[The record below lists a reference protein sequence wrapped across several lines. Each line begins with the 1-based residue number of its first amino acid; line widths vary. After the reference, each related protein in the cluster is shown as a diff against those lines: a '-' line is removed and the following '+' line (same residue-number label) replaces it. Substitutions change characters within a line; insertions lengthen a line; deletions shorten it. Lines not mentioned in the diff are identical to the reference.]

1 MLKDLSNAEHE
12 VAGLKNHNSGRACT
26 VTVTAGGRVVMQHTN
41 SDLISQD
48 MQIGLGFYNN
58 AFMLKEIHFNRM
70 KCEA

>member
-41 SDLISQD
+41 SDLISQCRLVWVFT
-48 MQIGLGFYNN
+48 I
-58 AFMLKEIHFNRM
+58 MLL
-70 KCEA
+70 C